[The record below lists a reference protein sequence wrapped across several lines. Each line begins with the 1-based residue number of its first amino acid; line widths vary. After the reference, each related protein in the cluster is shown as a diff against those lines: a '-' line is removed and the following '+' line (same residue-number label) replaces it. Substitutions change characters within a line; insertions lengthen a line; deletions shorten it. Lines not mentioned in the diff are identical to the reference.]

1 MNAYVQMMGGKHRVV
16 IVAPAGQKVTLQ
28 PAYSSKASAEQA
40 VKTWGFTL
48 TTDGDELVTEID
60 LDPTT
65 RRTLGLKAGRRG

>member
-40 VKTWGFTL
+40 IKTWGFTL
-48 TTDGDELVTEID
+48 TAVGENEDEVFAA
-60 LDPTT
+60 
-65 RRTLGLKAGRRG
+65 LKLRGKARG